1 MIVLY
6 GKVNRGED
14 ESTRGKF
21 SYKLWT
27 PTAELRFSGHISKD
41 TEVDHGE
48 VSIDPSKGVIER
60 YDTSK
65 ECLAQLKKAVAAA
78 GKGGILV
85 DLSDAKTFKVTDL
98 DPDPDPEPE
107 SVPEPAPDPESDS
120 GAESD
125 EQ

>member
-6 GKVNRGED
+6 GKVNQSD
-14 ESTRGKF
+14 EALTRGKF
-21 SYKLWT
+21 RYKLWT

-41 TEVDHGE
+41 AAVDHGE

-65 ECLAQLKKAVAAA
+65 ECLAQMEKAVAVFE
-78 GKGGILV
+78 KSKMLV
-85 DLSDAKTFKVTDL
+85 DLSDLKTFKATDL
-98 DPDPDPEPE
+98 DPEAE
-107 SVPEPAPDPESDS
+107 AEADS
-120 GAESD
+120 GETESD